1 MENATVWITIAVY
14 VAVMM
19 IIGIVSGRKSKSI
32 ADLTVGGRNAG
43 AWLSALSYGTAY
55 FSAVMFVGYAGGTG
69 LNYGLWGIAAGI
81 GNAVFGSWLA
91 WRVLARRT
99 RDVSNRLKIK
109 TMPQFF
115 ELRYNSRAMKI
126 FACMVIFIFMI
137 PYSASVYK
145 GLASVAE
152 VLLGIDDKICMII
165 IAVLAAVLLL
175 LGGYLVQARA
185 DFVQGIVMMFGIEG
199 LREYA
204 HSAQGLP
211 KLGVK
216 AAASLIATVLMTS
229 FGTWGLPQMIQKYF
243 GIKDD
248 KQAKRGIVISTFFA
262 LLVAGGGY
270 FIGSLCHRF
279 FTADE
284 IASFKKPVQDYI
296 VPNMLKVA
304 NLPNILLGIVLVLL
318 IAASVST
325 LCSITLT
332 ASSTFSMDF
341 VKSVLKPE
349 MKEKK
354 VTALTKILCVV
365 FIICSYV
372 VANTDTPILDMMSY
386 SWGIISGSFLA
397 PYVVALFWKRMN
409 RQGAWAAMIGG
420 FCVAIIPAICKLL
433 TAFGLENV
441 TAASLAG
448 FGPLFACIAMLLSL
462 ALCFIVS
469 AITGKEDENI
479 TELFYNGIVEK
490 E

>member
-1 MENATVWITIAVY
+1 
-14 VAVMM
+14 
-19 IIGIVSGRKSKSI
+19 
-32 ADLTVGGRNAG
+32 
-43 AWLSALSYGTAY
+43 
-55 FSAVMFVGYAGGTG
+55 
-69 LNYGLWGIAAGI
+69 
-81 GNAVFGSWLA
+81 
-91 WRVLARRT
+91 
-99 RDVSNRLKIK
+99 
-109 TMPQFF
+109 
-115 ELRYNSRAMKI
+115 
-126 FACMVIFIFMI
+126 
-137 PYSASVYK
+137 
-145 GLASVAE
+145 
-152 VLLGIDDKICMII
+152 
-165 IAVLAAVLLL
+165 
-175 LGGYLVQARA
+175 
-185 DFVQGIVMMFGIEG
+185 
-199 LREYA
+199 
-204 HSAQGLP
+204 
-211 KLGVK
+211 
-216 AAASLIATVLMTS
+216 
-229 FGTWGLPQMIQKYF
+229 
-243 GIKDD
+243 
-248 KQAKRGIVISTFFA
+248 
-262 LLVAGGGY
+262 
-270 FIGSLCHRF
+270 
-279 FTADE
+279 
-284 IASFKKPVQDYI
+284 
-296 VPNMLKVA
+296 MLKVA
-304 NLPNILLGIVLVLL
+304 NLPNILLGIVLVLF

-433 TAFGLENV
+433 TAFGLENA
-441 TAASLAG
+441 TAVSLAG

-469 AITGKEDENI
+469 AITGKEDEDI